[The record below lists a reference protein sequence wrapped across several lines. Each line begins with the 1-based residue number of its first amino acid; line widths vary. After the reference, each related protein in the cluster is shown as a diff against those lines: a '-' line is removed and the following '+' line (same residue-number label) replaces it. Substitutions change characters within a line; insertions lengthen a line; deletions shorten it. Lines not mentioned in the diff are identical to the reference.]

1 MVFDKFILGSEL
13 DSNIKNNSDSYLDT
27 YSNILYVVSSHLN
40 DNNNIQI
47 YNLNNCNLK
56 NDLSNIPIIC
66 NISLPNEIEY
76 FIIKDKSDYEEYSR
90 SYNLE
95 LYSTNLQHY
104 ICINKIDFSC
114 NLCNLVRNNQ
124 NDTTSNYNSGFYYDD
139 KTYLIHESGNYIQK
153 VNNNNLIS
161 HNFSTYTTKF
171 LKNDQDNNVITTI
184 HNDILYLTISRI
196 NIILKINITDYT
208 LYYLKIIV
216 FKDDSSKYKF
226 KKIIYSRITTKIYF
240 IPYDISQLGIFDIET
255 DKFKYITLMNEN
267 KKLLQKDRNQNFFIT
282 AIEKHGYI
290 YMIPQSYNFILL
302 FNTFTESLHN
312 IIDISGFNTKL
323 NESYKFVNA
332 HLYFNNNDKKYIIIA
347 IPNKTSKIG
356 IITYDLSEGAILES
370 EPNFDIISKGLFE
383 NDGFGKYTLTE
394 QFDIGSGDIF
404 TDSQYIR
411 GNTLFT
417 IYSTDDKTSNIFD
430 FRQKT
435 NITIIP
441 NDKLIALYNF
451 ENNTSNS
458 SSFNSSIISHPYHS
472 GYELITG
479 DKSFLSNAIKL
490 NETTLTINLE
500 IKTNFTNQIAIAFF
514 TSNLSNNGTIFE
526 FYENENENDTNSIKC
541 YYSDES
547 NLIFIINDNNY
558 KIETE
563 SFDHFALNIN
573 NTDVEI
579 YKNGSLDKQ
588 LSISDLVNIRDFTT
602 FEIGKN
608 FTGYLDNFH
617 IFNEILTDLEI
628 DLLYEKGIYF
638 NDIFDK
644 NINDNFFKDTDHKT
658 IFEIYQTINDDQYKT
673 FDSVDFLTD
682 NKIQQ
687 VSINNIYSIENNT
700 VYFIPYNFKKGLLA
714 LELDHEIPLL
724 KIININLDDEFD
736 NYINLFKSSIIVNNY
751 LYLIPYIELESEST
765 PQSSILFII
774 YDLKPI
780 DTNPV
785 KHFKKIDIITKLK
798 DDTEYKVLTKL
809 FCTTLFYKNSDN
821 DKFLFFI
828 KEKSD
833 KSLYYKIPESPD
845 NPITENNP
853 TIGDLKI
860 NDHTSNINFSDG
872 CIIDNENIYLLDEY
886 GSNIYIYNINTY
898 TNKIELNCN
907 NIIETTETTETTETI
922 ESPTYSKLLHHSNIL
937 YLIPY
942 NTNSICTYDIDNSN
956 KSNSIPIGDSNINKK
971 LFNGGTI
978 MELNN
983 ISYII
988 MIPYEAD
995 KLYMYNINYKS
1006 FTYIED
1012 IIFRT
1017 NRFTGCTV
1025 DLKGNLYMNTDYG
1038 DILYYSL
1045 SIAKFYKQ
1053 PRIPVLLKNKESI
1066 SFKDLYSKFHTNYVY
1081 PDIYNYNN
1089 KQIKFSDYF
1098 NQGGTEY
1105 YTVKNTL
1112 INKFI
1117 IDTNDI
1123 IPEVNSI
1130 TPINTSYSS
1139 FIQLQ
1144 CNIPLVISTFK
1155 NIRSQRYDYF
1165 DSYVEN
1171 INYTIDSVNIN
1182 NNNTYLYY
1190 TRKYDN
1196 NKYDNKLELV
1206 IQKTSKGKSESLPDI
1221 QLLSINDTDPQIEQ
1235 IYRIDLGSESIETRV
1250 KGYNNG
1256 FLTYTSIVL
1265 NLNKNKSYSYV
1276 DLNSQYFIENGI
1288 DLGYELIP
1296 DQTMQNV
1303 STIDCRINGII
1314 NDGIKITMS
1323 DFENNYLIDL
1333 RTITIDIKTYG
1344 IIYYLINSSKLIELE
1359 NPKNLPKLLTIEIKE
1374 NIIKYE
1380 LYCTDTELSNKILNN
1395 NNKKINKLI
1404 LTVNSTSNYSFD
1416 LNQFENLIYL
1426 KDIVIINNNPIN
1438 ITIND
1443 GNSLKQ
1449 TINIIIYENN

>member
-40 DNNNIQI
+40 DNYNIQI

-66 NISLPNEIEY
+66 NISLPNNIEY

-114 NLCNLVRNNQ
+114 NLCNLDRDDQ

-139 KTYLIHESGNYIQK
+139 KTYLIHESGYYIQEVYGNVLLRK
-153 VNNNNLIS
+153 D
-161 HNFSTYTTKF
+161 FSTDINEA
-171 LKNDQDNNVITTI
+171 LKNDQDNYVITTI

-196 NIILKINITDYT
+196 NIILKINITGIT
-208 LYYLKIIV
+208 LNYLDLIV
-216 FKDDSSKYKF
+216 FKNDVTKHKF
-226 KKIIYSRITTKIYF
+226 KKIIYSRITNKFYF
-240 IPYDISQLGIFDIET
+240 IPYDITEFGIFDIET
-255 DKFKYITLMNEN
+255 DEFRYIILKNESRELL
-267 KKLLQKDRNQNFFIT
+267 KKGRTNNFFIT

-290 YMIPQSYNFILL
+290 YMIPQSYNYILI

-347 IPNKTSKIG
+347 IPNKTSKFG

-370 EPNFDIISKGLFE
+370 ELNFDIISKGLFN

-394 QFDIGSGDIF
+394 KFDIGSGDIF

-417 IYSTDDKTSNIFD
+417 IYSTDDKTSNIFE
-430 FRQKT
+430 FRMKT

-451 ENNTSNS
+451 EENTSNS
-458 SSFNSSIISHPYHS
+458 TSFNNTNILPTDHS
-472 GYELITG
+472 DYELITD

-490 NETTLTINLE
+490 NQNTLTINSV

-526 FYENENENDTNSIKC
+526 FCENENDTNSIKC

-547 NLIFIINDNNY
+547 NLNFIINDNEES
-558 KIETE
+558 IETE

-588 LSISDLVNIRDFTT
+588 LSISDLVNITKFTT
-602 FEIGKN
+602 FEIGKDFN
-608 FTGYLDNFH
+608 GYLDNFH
-617 IFNEILTDLEI
+617 IFNEILTALEI
-628 DLLYEKGIYF
+628 NLLNDKGIYS
-638 NDIFDK
+638 NDIFNK
-644 NINDNFFKDTDHKT
+644 NINDNFFEDKNDKT
-658 IFEIYQTINDDQYKT
+658 IFEIYRISNDEQYKT
-673 FDSVDFLTD
+673 FNSFDFLTD

-724 KIININLDDEFD
+724 KIINLDDEFD

-751 LYLIPYIELESEST
+751 LYLIPYIELEPESESIS
-765 PQSSILFII
+765 QSSILFII

-780 DTNPV
+780 HINPRN
-785 KHFKKIDIITKLK
+785 HFKKIDIITNLK
-798 DDTEYKVLTKL
+798 DDDVEKVFTKL
-809 FCTTLFYKNSDN
+809 FCTTLFYKNNS

-833 KSLYYKIPESPD
+833 KSLYYKIPD
-845 NPITENNP
+845 NPITEDNP
-853 TIGDLKI
+853 TIEDLKI
-860 NDHTSNINFSDG
+860 NDDTSNINFSDG
-872 CIIDNENIYLLDEY
+872 CIINDEKIYLLDEY
-886 GSNIYIYNINTY
+886 GSNIYIYDINIDTD
-898 TNKIELNCN
+898 KIELNCN
-907 NIIETTETTETTETI
+907 NIIETTETYETI

-942 NTNSICTYDIDNSN
+942 NTNRICIY
-956 KSNSIPIGDSNINKK
+956 NINDDTKLISGLISDYGINQK

-988 MIPYEAD
+988 MIPYESD
-995 KLYMYNINYKS
+995 KLYMYNINYNS

-1012 IIFRT
+1012 IIFKT

-1045 SIAKFYKQ
+1045 SVAKFYKQ
-1053 PRIPVLLKNKESI
+1053 PRIPVLLKNKQSI
-1066 SFKDLYSKFHTNYVY
+1066 SFKDLYSKFHTDYVY
-1081 PDIYNYNN
+1081 PDIYNFNN

-1098 NQGGTEY
+1098 NKGGTEY
-1105 YTVKNTL
+1105 YTVENTL
-1112 INKFI
+1112 TNKFI

-1123 IPEVNSI
+1123 IPEVNSN
-1130 TPINTSYSS
+1130 TTINTSYSA

-1144 CNIPLVISTFK
+1144 CNIPLVISDFK

-1190 TRKYDN
+1190 TRKYYN
-1196 NKYDNKLELV
+1196 RLELV
-1206 IQKTSKGKSESLPDI
+1206 IQKTSKGKSIDSLQDI
-1221 QLLSINDTDPQIEQ
+1221 DFLSIVDTDPQIEEK
-1235 IYRIDLGSESIETRV
+1235 YEIDLGSERIKTKVE
-1250 KGYNNG
+1250 GNYND
-1256 FLTYTSIVL
+1256 FLTYTSIRI
-1265 NLNKNKSYSYV
+1265 NLNKNGNFDYENSDIDYV
-1276 DLNSQYFIENGI
+1276 DLNSKYFIEDGI
-1288 DLGYELIP
+1288 DSDNSIP
-1296 DQTMQNV
+1296 NQTMENI
-1303 STIDCRINGII
+1303 STIDCSINGII
-1314 NDGIKITMS
+1314 NNGIKITMN
-1323 DFENNYLIDL
+1323 DYLDNYLIQL
-1333 RTITIDIKTYG
+1333 KTITIDIKTYG
-1344 IIYYLINSSKLIELE
+1344 IIYYLTNSSKLIELD
-1359 NPKNLPKLLTIEIKE
+1359 NPKNLPELLTIKIKE
-1374 NIIKYE
+1374 NIIKNE
-1380 LYCTDTELSNKILNN
+1380 LYCTDTELSNKISNN

-1404 LTVNSTSNYSFD
+1404 LTVNSISDYTFD
-1416 LNQFENLIYL
+1416 LDQFENLIYL
-1426 KDIVIINNNPIN
+1426 KDIIIINNNNN
-1438 ITIND
+1438 ITINN

>member
-13 DSNIKNNSDSYLDT
+13 DSNIKDNSDSYLDT

-40 DNNNIQI
+40 DNYNIQI

-66 NISLPNEIEY
+66 NISLPNNIEY

-90 SYNLE
+90 SDKLE

-114 NLCNLVRNNQ
+114 NLCNLVH
-124 NDTTSNYNSGFYYDD
+124 NDTTSNYNSGFYYDG

-161 HNFSTYTTKF
+161 HNFSTDTNEA
-171 LKNDQDNNVITTI
+171 LKNDQDNYVNNDVITTL

-196 NIILKINITDYT
+196 NIILKINITDNT
-208 LYYLKIIV
+208 LDYLDLIV
-216 FKDDSSKYKF
+216 FKNDVTKHKF
-226 KKIIYSRITTKIYF
+226 KKIIYSRITNKFYF
-240 IPYDISQLGIFDIET
+240 IPYDITEFGIFDIET
-255 DKFKYITLMNEN
+255 DEFRYITLKNESRELL
-267 KKLLQKDRNQNFFIT
+267 KKGRTNNFFIT

-290 YMIPQSYNFILL
+290 YMIPQSYNFILI

-347 IPNKTSKIG
+347 IPNKTTKLG
-356 IITYDLSEGAILES
+356 IITYDLSEGTILES
-370 EPNFDIISKGLFE
+370 EPNFDIISKGLFN

-404 TDSQYIR
+404 TYSQYIR

-417 IYSTDDKTSNIFD
+417 IYSTDDKTSNIFE
-430 FRQKT
+430 FRLKT

-458 SSFNSSIISHPYHS
+458 SSFNSSIISPTEHS

-490 NETTLTINLE
+490 NETTLTINLG

-547 NLIFIINDNNY
+547 NLNFIINGNNDNNY

-579 YKNGSLDKQ
+579 YKNGSSEFEPNIDNP
-588 LSISDLVNIRDFTT
+588 VNITDFTT

-617 IFNEILTDLEI
+617 IFNEILTELEI
-628 DLLYEKGIYF
+628 NLLYDKGIYS
-638 NDIFDK
+638 NDIFNK
-644 NINDNFFKDTDHKT
+644 NIKNNFFEDTDHKK

-673 FDSVDFLTD
+673 FLSDDFLTD

-714 LELDHEIPLL
+714 LELDHETPLL
-724 KIININLDDEFD
+724 KIINIDDEFD
-736 NYINLFKSSIIVNNY
+736 NYINLFKSSINFNNY

-765 PQSSILFII
+765 SQSSILFII
-774 YDLKPI
+774 YDFTSSDI
-780 DTNPV
+780 NP
-785 KHFKKIDIITKLK
+785 KSHFKKIDIIMNLK
-798 DDTEYKVLTKL
+798 DDDVDKDLIKL
-809 FCTTLFYKNSDN
+809 FCTTLFYKNNNN

-833 KSLYYKIPESPD
+833 KSLYYKIPD
-845 NPITENNP
+845 NPITEINP
-853 TIGDLKI
+853 TIEDLKI
-860 NDHTSNINFSDG
+860 NDDTSNIHFSDG
-872 CIIDNENIYLLDEY
+872 CIIDNEKIYLLDEY
-886 GSNIYIYNINTY
+886 GSNIYIYDIAVN

-907 NIIETTETTETTETI
+907 NIIETTETIETI
-922 ESPTYSKLLHHSNIL
+922 ESPTYSKLLHHSNTL

-942 NTNSICTYDIDNSN
+942 NTNSICIYNIDNDT
-956 KSNSIPIGDSNINKK
+956 KSNSELIDDYNINEK

-983 ISYII
+983 NAYII

-1012 IIFRT
+1012 IIFKT

-1045 SIAKFYKQ
+1045 SVAKFYKQ
-1053 PRIPVLLKNKESI
+1053 PRIPVLLKNKQSI
-1066 SFKDLYSKFHTNYVY
+1066 SFKDLYSKFHTDYVY
-1081 PDIYNYNN
+1081 PDIYNFNN

-1098 NQGGTEY
+1098 NKGGTEY
-1105 YTVKNTL
+1105 YTVENILT
-1112 INKFI
+1112 NKFI

-1123 IPEVNSI
+1123 IPEVNSNTTI
-1130 TPINTSYSS
+1130 DTSYSN

-1144 CNIPLVISTFK
+1144 SNIPLVISDFK

-1171 INYTIDSVNIN
+1171 VNYTIDSVNIN

-1196 NKYDNKLELV
+1196 KLQLV

-1221 QLLSINDTDPQIEQ
+1221 QLLSINDTDPKEEKT
-1235 IYRIDLGSESIETRV
+1235 YEIDLGSERIKRTVE
-1250 KGYNNG
+1250 GNYNG
-1256 FLTYTSIVL
+1256 FLTYTSIDL
-1265 NLNKNKSYSYV
+1265 NLNKNRYFNNEGVDIEYV
-1276 DLNSQYFIENGI
+1276 DLNSKYFIENGI
-1288 DLGYELIP
+1288 DPDNSIP
-1296 DQTMQNV
+1296 NQTMENV
-1303 STIDCRINGII
+1303 STIDCSINGII
-1314 NDGIKITMS
+1314 NNGIKITMD
-1323 DFENNYLIDL
+1323 DFGNNYLIQL
-1333 RTITIDIKTYG
+1333 KTITIDIKTYG
-1344 IIYYLINSSKLIELE
+1344 IIYYLTNSSKLIELD
-1359 NPKNLPKLLTIEIKE
+1359 NPKNLPELLTIKIKE

-1380 LYCTDTELSNKILNN
+1380 LYCTDTELSNKISNN
-1395 NNKKINKLI
+1395 NNNKINKLI
-1404 LTVNSTSNYSFD
+1404 LTVNSISDYTFD
-1416 LNQFENLIYL
+1416 LDLDQFENLIYL
-1426 KDIVIINNNPIN
+1426 KDIVIINNNTN
-1438 ITIND
+1438 IIISK

>member
-40 DNNNIQI
+40 DNYNIQI

-66 NISLPNEIEY
+66 NISLPNNIEY

-90 SYNLE
+90 SDNLE

-114 NLCNLVRNNQ
+114 NLCNLDRDDQ

-139 KTYLIHESGNYIQK
+139 KTYLIHESGYYIQEVYGNVLLRK
-153 VNNNNLIS
+153 D
-161 HNFSTYTTKF
+161 FSTDINEA
-171 LKNDQDNNVITTI
+171 LKNDQDNYVITTI

-196 NIILKINITDYT
+196 NIILKINITGIT
-208 LYYLKIIV
+208 LNYLDLIV
-216 FKDDSSKYKF
+216 FKNDVTKHKF
-226 KKIIYSRITTKIYF
+226 KKIIYSRITNKFYF
-240 IPYDISQLGIFDIET
+240 IPYDITEFGIFDIET
-255 DKFKYITLMNEN
+255 DEFRYIILKNESRELL
-267 KKLLQKDRNQNFFIT
+267 KKGRTNNFFIT

-290 YMIPQSYNFILL
+290 YMIPQSYNYILI

-356 IITYDLSEGAILES
+356 IITYDLSEGTILES
-370 EPNFDIISKGLFE
+370 EPNFDIISKGLFK
-383 NDGFGKYTLTE
+383 NDDFGKYTLTE

-417 IYSTDDKTSNIFD
+417 IYSTDDKTSNIFE
-430 FRQKT
+430 FRMKT

-451 ENNTSNS
+451 EENTSNS
-458 SSFNSSIISHPYHS
+458 TSFNNTNILPTDHS
-472 GYELITG
+472 DYELITG

-490 NETTLTINLE
+490 NQNTLTINSV

-526 FYENENENDTNSIKC
+526 FCENENDTNSIKC

-547 NLIFIINDNNY
+547 NLNFIINDNEES
-558 KIETE
+558 IETE

-588 LSISDLVNIRDFTT
+588 LSISDLVNITKFTT
-602 FEIGKN
+602 FEIGKDFN
-608 FTGYLDNFH
+608 GYLDNFH
-617 IFNEILTDLEI
+617 IFNEILTALEI
-628 DLLYEKGIYF
+628 NLLNDKGIYS
-638 NDIFDK
+638 NDIFNK
-644 NINDNFFKDTDHKT
+644 NINDNFFEDKNDKT
-658 IFEIYQTINDDQYKT
+658 IFEIYRISNDEQYKT
-673 FDSVDFLTD
+673 FNSFDFLTD

-724 KIININLDDEFD
+724 KIINLDDEFD

-751 LYLIPYIELESEST
+751 LYLIPYIELEPESESIS
-765 PQSSILFII
+765 QSSILFII

-780 DTNPV
+780 HINPRN
-785 KHFKKIDIITKLK
+785 HFKKIDIITNLK
-798 DDTEYKVLTKL
+798 DDDVEKVFTKL
-809 FCTTLFYKNSDN
+809 FCTTLFYKNNS

-833 KSLYYKIPESPD
+833 KSLYYKIPD
-845 NPITENNP
+845 NPITEDNP
-853 TIGDLKI
+853 TIEDLKI
-860 NDHTSNINFSDG
+860 NDDTSNINFSDG
-872 CIIDNENIYLLDEY
+872 CIINDEKIYLLDEY
-886 GSNIYIYNINTY
+886 GSNIYIYDINIDTD
-898 TNKIELNCN
+898 KIELNCN
-907 NIIETTETTETTETI
+907 NIIETTETYETI

-942 NTNSICTYDIDNSN
+942 NTNRICIY
-956 KSNSIPIGDSNINKK
+956 NINDDTKLISGLISDYGINQK

-988 MIPYEAD
+988 MIPYESD
-995 KLYMYNINYKS
+995 KLYMYNINYNS

-1012 IIFRT
+1012 IIFKT

-1045 SIAKFYKQ
+1045 SVAKFYKQ
-1053 PRIPVLLKNKESI
+1053 PRIPVLLKNKQSI
-1066 SFKDLYSKFHTNYVY
+1066 SFKDLYSKFHTDYVY
-1081 PDIYNYNN
+1081 PDIYNFNN

-1098 NQGGTEY
+1098 NKGGTEY
-1105 YTVKNTL
+1105 YTVENTL
-1112 INKFI
+1112 TNKFI

-1123 IPEVNSI
+1123 IPEVNSN
-1130 TPINTSYSS
+1130 TTINTSYSA

-1144 CNIPLVISTFK
+1144 CNIPLVISDFK

-1190 TRKYDN
+1190 TRKYYN
-1196 NKYDNKLELV
+1196 RLELV
-1206 IQKTSKGKSESLPDI
+1206 IQKTSKGKSIDSLQDI
-1221 QLLSINDTDPQIEQ
+1221 DFLSIVDTDPQIEEK
-1235 IYRIDLGSESIETRV
+1235 YEIDLGSERIKTKVE
-1250 KGYNNG
+1250 GNYND
-1256 FLTYTSIVL
+1256 FLTYTSIRI
-1265 NLNKNKSYSYV
+1265 NLNKNGNFDYENSDIDYV
-1276 DLNSQYFIENGI
+1276 DLNSKYFIEDGI
-1288 DLGYELIP
+1288 DSDNSIP
-1296 DQTMQNV
+1296 NQTMENI
-1303 STIDCRINGII
+1303 STIDCSINGII
-1314 NDGIKITMS
+1314 NNGIKITMN
-1323 DFENNYLIDL
+1323 DYLDNYLIQL
-1333 RTITIDIKTYG
+1333 KTITIDIKTYG
-1344 IIYYLINSSKLIELE
+1344 IIYYLTNSSKLIELD
-1359 NPKNLPKLLTIEIKE
+1359 NPKNLPELLTIKIKE
-1374 NIIKYE
+1374 NIIKNE
-1380 LYCTDTELSNKILNN
+1380 LYCTDTELSNKISNN

-1404 LTVNSTSNYSFD
+1404 LTVNSISDYTFD
-1416 LNQFENLIYL
+1416 LDLDVFDKLIYL
-1426 KDIVIINNNPIN
+1426 KDIIIINNNNN
-1438 ITIND
+1438 ITINN

>member
-40 DNNNIQI
+40 DNNIQI

-56 NDLSNIPIIC
+56 DNCNIPIIC
-66 NISLPNEIEY
+66 NISLPNNIEY

-90 SYNLE
+90 SDKLE

-104 ICINKIDFSC
+104 ISINKIDFSC
-114 NLCNLVRNNQ
+114 NLHNLIG
-124 NDTTSNYNSGFYYDD
+124 NDGTTSNYNSGFYYDYI
-139 KTYLIHESGNYIQK
+139 TYLIHESGNYIQI
-153 VNNNNLIS
+153 VNNDNLIS
-161 HNFSTYTTKF
+161 YNFSTETNNI
-171 LKNDQDNNVITTI
+171 LANDQNNYVITTI
-184 HNDILYLTISRI
+184 HHDILYLIISRK
-196 NIILKINITDYT
+196 NIILKIDIATNILNYNK
-208 LYYLKIIV
+208 LIE
-216 FKDDSSKYKF
+216 FKNDTSKYKF
-226 KKIIYSRITTKIYF
+226 KKIIYSRITNKFYF
-240 IPYDISQLGIFDIET
+240 IPYNISQFGIFDIVT
-255 DKFKYITLMNEN
+255 DEFKYIILMNEN

-290 YMIPQSYNFILL
+290 YMIPQSYNFILI

-312 IIDISGFNTKL
+312 IIDISGFNLVL
-323 NESYKFVNA
+323 NQSYKFVNA
-332 HLYFNNNDKKYIIIA
+332 HLYVNDKKYIIIA
-347 IPNKTSKIG
+347 IPNKTSKFG
-356 IITYDLSEGAILES
+356 IITYDLTEGAILES
-370 EPNFDIISKGLFE
+370 EPNFDIISKGLFN
-383 NDGFGKYTLTE
+383 NDDFGKYTLIE
-394 QFDIGSGDIF
+394 PFDIGSGDIF
-404 TDSQYIR
+404 IDPQYIR
-411 GNTLFT
+411 GNTLFN
-417 IYSTDDKTSNIFD
+417 IYSTDIRTSNIFE

-441 NDKLIALYNF
+441 NNKLIALYNF
-451 ENNTSNS
+451 EENTSNS
-458 SSFNSSIISHPYHS
+458 SSFNSSIITSTNHS
-472 GYELITG
+472 SYELITG
-479 DKSFLSNAIKL
+479 DKYFLSNAIKL
-490 NETTLTINLE
+490 NQNKLTINSE

-526 FYENENENDTNSIKC
+526 FYENENDTNSIKC

-547 NLIFIINDNNY
+547 NLNFIINDNNY
-558 KIETE
+558 KIESK

-579 YKNGSLDKQ
+579 YKNGSLDEQ
-588 LSISDLVNIRDFTT
+588 QSISDLVNIRDFTT

-617 IFNEILTDLEI
+617 IFNEILTNLEI

-658 IFEIYQTINDDQYKT
+658 IFEIYQTINDDQYKI
-673 FDSVDFLTD
+673 FRSEDFLTD
-682 NKIQQ
+682 NKILQ

-700 VYFIPYNFKKGLLA
+700 VYFIPYNFKNLLA

-724 KIININLDDEFD
+724 KIININLDPEFD
-736 NYINLFKSSIIVNNY
+736 NYKNLFKSSIIVNNY
-751 LYLIPYIELESEST
+751 LYLIPYIERESESEST
-765 PQSSILFII
+765 PQTSILFII
-774 YDLKPI
+774 YDFTSI
-780 DTNPV
+780 IINP
-785 KHFKKIDIITKLK
+785 KNHFKKIDIKTNLN
-798 DDTEYKVLTKL
+798 DDDENKVLTKL
-809 FCTTLFYKNSDN
+809 FCTTLFYKNNNN

-833 KSLYYKIPESPD
+833 KSLYYKIPD
-845 NPITENNP
+845 NPMIETNP
-853 TIGDLKI
+853 TIEDLKI
-860 NDHTSNINFSDG
+860 NDDTSNINFSDG
-872 CIIDNENIYLLDEY
+872 CIINDENIYLLDEY
-886 GSNIYIYNINTY
+886 GSNIYIYDIAVNEDT
-898 TNKIELNCN
+898 KKFEFNCN
-907 NIIETTETTETTETI
+907 NIIETTETYETSGTI

-942 NTNSICTYDIDNSN
+942 NTNSICIYNINNDT
-956 KSNSIPIGDSNINKK
+956 KSNSEPIEDYSINKK

-995 KLYMYNINYKS
+995 KLYMYNINYNS

-1012 IIFRT
+1012 IIFKT

-1045 SIAKFYKQ
+1045 SVAKFYKQ

-1066 SFKDLYSKFHTNYVY
+1066 SFKDLYNKFHTDYVY
-1081 PDIYNYNN
+1081 PDNYNYNN

-1098 NQGGTEY
+1098 NKGGTEY
-1105 YTVKNTL
+1105 YTVENTL
-1112 INKFI
+1112 TNKFI

-1123 IPEVNSI
+1123 IPEVNSN
-1130 TPINTSYSS
+1130 TTINTSYSA

-1144 CNIPLVISTFK
+1144 SNIPLVISDFK

-1171 INYTIDSVNIN
+1171 VNYTIDSVNIN

-1196 NKYDNKLELV
+1196 KLELV
-1206 IQKTSKGKSESLPDI
+1206 IQKTSKGKSIDSLQDI
-1221 QLLSINDTDPQIEQ
+1221 DYLIIHNTNPQIELN
-1235 IYRIDLGSESIETRV
+1235 YVIDLGSERIKMKVRDN
-1250 KGYNNG
+1250 YND
-1256 FLTYTSIVL
+1256 FLTYTSIIL
-1265 NLNKNKSYSYV
+1265 NLNKNKTFNNEGVDDIKYV
-1276 DLNSQYFIENGI
+1276 DLNSQYFIVNGI
-1288 DLGYELIP
+1288 DPDNSIP
-1296 DQTMQNV
+1296 NQTMENV
-1303 STIDCRINGII
+1303 STINCSINGII
-1314 NDGIKITMS
+1314 YNGIKITMN
-1323 DFENNYLIDL
+1323 DYQDNYLIQL
-1333 RTITIDIKTYG
+1333 KTITIDIKTYG
-1344 IIYYLINSSKLIELE
+1344 IIYYLTNSSKLIELD
-1359 NPKNLPKLLTIEIKE
+1359 NPKNLPELLTIKIKE

-1380 LYCTDTELSNKILNN
+1380 LYCTDSELLTKIS

-1404 LTVNSTSNYSFD
+1404 LTVNSTPDYSFD
-1416 LNQFENLIYL
+1416 LDEFDKLIYL
-1426 KDIVIINNNPIN
+1426 KDIIIIINNNNN
-1438 ITIND
+1438 ITINN

-1449 TINIIIYENN
+1449 TINIIIYENNSI